1 MASAQINKTVALTGA
16 TGFIGPYI
24 ITALVN
30 AGYQVR
36 ALTRRAQPPQ
46 SHVTWIEGQLDD
58 EQTLQELLKGAD
70 AVIHAAGAIKARS
83 KAEFFHINEYVSTL
97 IAKTALAN
105 DIRNFLLISSLAA
118 REPSLSDY
126 AASKAAGEDTIRSV
140 FGEGHPWLILRPPAV
155 FGPGDQETLKIF
167 KSINSGFAPLL
178 HHEAKAAWIY
188 VEDLADACVTA
199 LNSPDAHFQTLELDD
214 GSGGYLVKDSHKMVA
229 DLLGKTL
236 RLVHIPRALLFV
248 IGAANEIWAKI
259 SGKAAML
266 TRGKA
271 RELSHEDWGIEG
283 PTFADKSN
291 WTPKTSLYEG
301 LEKSLA
307 WYKDQGLL

>member
-1 MASAQINKTVALTGA
+1 VAPAQINKTVALTGA

-36 ALTRRAQPPQ
+36 ALTRRAQPSQ
-46 SHVTWIEGQLDD
+46 SHVIWIEGQLDD
-58 EQTLQELLKGAD
+58 EQILQQLFYGAD
-70 AVIHAAGAIKARS
+70 LIIHAAGAIKARS
-83 KAEFFHINEYVSTL
+83 KAEFFHINEYVCTL
-97 IAKTALAN
+97 IAKAALAN
-105 DIRNFLLISSLAA
+105 DIKNFLLISSLAA
-118 REPSLSDY
+118 REPGLSDY
-126 AASKAAGEDTIRSV
+126 AASKAAGEDAIRAV
-140 FGEGHPWLILRPPAV
+140 LGEKHPWLILRPPAV

-167 KSINSGFAPLL
+167 KFINSGFAPLL
-178 HHEAKAAWIY
+178 HDEAKAAWIY

-199 LNSPDAHFQTLELDD
+199 LDSPQAQFQALELDD

-236 RLVHIPRALLFV
+236 RLVHIPSSLLTI
-248 IGAANEIWAKI
+248 IGAANEFWAKI
-259 SGKAAML
+259 SRKPAML

-271 RELSHEDWGIEG
+271 RELSHKDWGIEG
-283 PTFADKSN
+283 PTFADQSSWK
-291 WTPKTSLYEG
+291 PKTSLYEG

-307 WYKDQGLL
+307 WYKSQGLL